1 MGVYVPGMEIPSNCE
16 ECDFLERIGLD
27 KYRCKRTGKEFY
39 SWEVGW
45 GSEPRIRIADCPL
58 IEVQTPHGKLCDAD
72 AVKECLDEVTDG
84 PTKEYALMLLGW
96 AVDKRTVIEEEE

>member
-16 ECDFLERIGLD
+16 KCDFLVHIGLD

-45 GSEPRIRIADCPL
+45 GSEPRIRLADCPL
-58 IEVQTPHGKLCDAD
+58 IEVPAPHGRLIDDHEVRTRMNDDDKQFEKWEQRAK
-72 AVKECLDEVTDG
+72 ASGWVK
-84 PTKEYALMLLGW
+84 
-96 AVDKRTVIEEEE
+96 